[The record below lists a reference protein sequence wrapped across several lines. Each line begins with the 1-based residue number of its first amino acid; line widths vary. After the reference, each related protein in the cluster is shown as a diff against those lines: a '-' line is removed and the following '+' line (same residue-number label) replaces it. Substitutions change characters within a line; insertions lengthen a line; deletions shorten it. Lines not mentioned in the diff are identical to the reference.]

1 MALHKEAKKLWKNCE
16 VPLLVLIVTQSE
28 WLNDARS
35 SKEALKAGPE
45 HAIVTG
51 VEFSNEAPLERLQF
65 HEFEKV
71 RNQRP
76 Q

>member
-1 MALHKEAKKLWKNCE
+1 MLWKNCE
-16 VPLLVLIVTQSE
+16 LPLRMLIVRRSG
-28 WLNDARS
+28 WLNDSRS
-35 SKEALKAGPE
+35 SKEALKMGPE

-51 VEFSNEAPLERLQF
+51 VEFSNEAQLERLQF